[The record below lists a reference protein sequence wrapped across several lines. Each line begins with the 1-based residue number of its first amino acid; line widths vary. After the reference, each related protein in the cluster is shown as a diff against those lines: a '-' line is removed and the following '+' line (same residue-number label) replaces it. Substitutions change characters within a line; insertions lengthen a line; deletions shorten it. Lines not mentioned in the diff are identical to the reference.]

1 MLARC
6 LYKNSPVLILDEPTS
21 ALDPISEYEVF
32 SQFQEMLTGK
42 TGIFISHR
50 MGSCKFCSKIFV
62 LDQGRI
68 IQQGSHEQLMQQP
81 EGLYVRPIWT
91 KPAQQPPYGELLC
104 QLPFIRQC
112 CQDRNRLH
120 DSLSS

>member
-81 EGLYVRPIWT
+81 EGLYARPAWT
-91 KPAQQPPYGELLC
+91 KSSPSAGGTITVNATVNNVFGT
-104 QLPFIRQC
+104 LPLR
-112 CQDRNRLH
+112 
-120 DSLSS
+120 